1 MYVAQYWRKDQMGIF
16 DVHHQ
21 RHIPHLINVCI
32 VKGNDFFF
40 QMYAYT
46 YIDIY
51 TTCTRVNTQPL
62 YCLSLHITLFLSYI
76 NIYMGL
82 ITTYCLRLME
92 GCQPFLS

>member
-32 VKGNDFFF
+32 GKGNDFFF

-46 YIDIY
+46 SIY
-51 TTCTRVNTQPL
+51 PTCTRVNTQPL
-62 YCLSLHITLFLSYI
+62 YRLSLRITLFLSYI
-76 NIYMGL
+76 HIY
-82 ITTYCLRLME
+82 IE
-92 GCQPFLS
+92 A